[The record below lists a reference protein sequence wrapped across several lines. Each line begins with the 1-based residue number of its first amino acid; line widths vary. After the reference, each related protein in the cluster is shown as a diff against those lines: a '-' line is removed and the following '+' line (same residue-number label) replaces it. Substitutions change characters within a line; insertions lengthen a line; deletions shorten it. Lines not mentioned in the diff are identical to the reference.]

1 MFSLPPTWAAQFNS
15 LSAVRPS
22 DDKSSR
28 TMNSTLID
36 LAGLASVSVLFVSIL
51 LYFTWIERR
60 LGGA

>member
-1 MFSLPPTWAAQFNS
+1 MTRVLG
-15 LSAVRPS
+15 L
-22 DDKSSR
+22 
-28 TMNSTLID
+28 NSTVID